1 MNKNLFATVLTYPAP
16 SSNYRGESEENRT
29 VLQKIAKGKQE
40 YTVISPESMR
50 NALREMLIKAGL
62 PCNRTRLHNEDQLAV
77 EFKEF
82 PNAEKYADDFL
93 FGFMVADNEA
103 IKKNRELPSKRDSI
117 LRMNLAVALTP
128 YRFDATFHQS
138 PLNAGNSPWKNA
150 STSALLHR
158 EVAHTA
164 YQYPFALAYSDCKAK
179 PDWVKALLKAI
190 GELADVAGGHARSYY
205 EMAPRSIVARLTP
218 SLVAGYN
225 TYGFNEQGEFPELTR
240 IKPSDLPGEEF
251 WVGGEIVRTMD
262 PEMLAHLENAQVH
275 LYENPQ
281 KLLADL
287 ADAFLSE
294 EAE

>member
-29 VLQKIAKGKQE
+29 VLQKIAKGNKE

-62 PCNRTRLHNEDQLAV
+62 PCNRKRLHNQDQLAV

-93 FGFMVADNEA
+93 FGFLVADKDA
-103 IKKNRELPSKRDSI
+103 IAKNKTLPPKRDSI

-128 YRFDATFHQS
+128 YKFDAMFNQS
-138 PLNAGNSPWKNA
+138 PLNAGASPWKNS

-164 YQYPFALAYSDCKAK
+164 YQYPVALAYSDCKAK
-179 PDWVKALLKAI
+179 PDWAKALIQAI
-190 GELADVAGGHARSYY
+190 AQLSNVAGGHARSYY
-205 EMAPRSIVARLTP
+205 EMAPKSVIARLTP
-218 SLVAGYN
+218 SLIAGYD
-225 TYGFNEQGEFPELTR
+225 TYGFNEKGEFPELGR
-240 IKPSDLPGEEF
+240 IKASDLPGDEF
-251 WVGGEIVRTMD
+251 WVGGEIVRTLQ
-262 PEMLAHLENAQVH
+262 PEQREYLDNAGVH

-281 KLLADL
+281 KLLTDL
-287 ADAFLSE
+287 ADAFLSQ
-294 EAE
+294 EAQ

>member
-29 VLQKIAKGKQE
+29 VLQKIAKGNKE

-50 NALREMLIKAGL
+50 NALREMLIKAEL
-62 PCNRTRLHNEDQLAV
+62 PCNRKRLHDQNQLAV

-93 FGFMVADNEA
+93 FGFFVADKDA
-103 IKKNRELPSKRDSI
+103 IAKNKTLPPKRDSI

-128 YRFDATFHQS
+128 YKFDAMFNQS
-138 PLNAGNSPWKNA
+138 PLNAGASPWKNS

-164 YQYPFALAYSDCKAK
+164 YQYPVALAYSDCKVK
-179 PDWVKALLKAI
+179 PDWTKALLQAI
-190 GELADVAGGHARSYY
+190 AQLSDVAGGHARSYY
-205 EMAPRSIVARLTP
+205 EMAPKSVVARLTP
-218 SLVAGYN
+218 SLIAGYD
-225 TYGFNEQGEFPELTR
+225 TYGFNEKGEFPELGR
-240 IKPSDLPGEEF
+240 IKASDLPGDEF
-251 WVGGEIVRTMD
+251 WVGGEIVRTLQ
-262 PEMLAHLENAQVH
+262 PEQREYLDNAGVH

-287 ADAFLSE
+287 ADAFLSQG
-294 EAE
+294 AQ